1 MTSCHLS
8 VGILLHSSCTRIS
21 DIENIFPLQKSK
33 YNSVI
38 KLSILWDAILYWFY
52 LFEFIRIKKRKFNR
66 QGSMIPH
73 LRYCERC
80 TKDEMVLRKL
90 IFLFQLSLFS
100 QYQFDFRLFI
110 DGNFESFNHLFLH
123 NWQSDYSDPVQR
135 VPNPY
140 AVFHIDDFYQ
150 SVNYAVTRFERHL

>member
-1 MTSCHLS
+1 MQSFTDFTFLS
-8 VGILLHSSCTRIS
+8 LFGLKSVNLTVNDQWYLIS
-21 DIENIFPLQKSK
+21 AIVK
-33 YNSVI
+33 
-38 KLSILWDAILYWFY
+38 DAL
-52 LFEFIRIKKRKFNR
+52 KMK
-66 QGSMIPH
+66 
-73 LRYCERC
+73 
-80 TKDEMVLRKL
+80 